1 MSAVELLPKDS
12 VGPVGNPE
20 RRWFFRIPNKGLGQL
35 ESEIGLSKRLSDAG
49 GVIIVMSFDFL
60 HERGQFR

>member
-1 MSAVELLPKDS
+1 MFL
-12 VGPVGNPE
+12 N
-20 RRWFFRIPNKGLGQL
+20 RWFYRIPKKGLGQR
-35 ESEIGLSKRLSDAG
+35 ESGIGLGKWLSDAG